1 MYELEL
7 LKKGRDAALAV
18 HSERRKASMRRFTRL
33 LSFYQV
39 GQEGDKLD
47 EKIAKRR
54 RRKSFIKPN
63 LKKKKRKNRKVHL
76 GDKDDTAGTM
86 AKHDNA
92 YMPGRKNRVDS
103 FFAIDN
109 KLTSVSEVERIR
121 GYGRHHGET

>member
-92 YMPGRKNRVDS
+92 YRPGRKNRVDS

-109 KLTSVSEVERIR
+109 KLTSVSEVDSSRR
-121 GYGRHHGET
+121 